1 MTRILVVDD
10 SAVDRRL
17 ASGLLENIPHVEIEF
32 AEDGLEALEQMK
44 IREPDLVLTDLQMPK
59 FDGLKLVQ
67 AMGLHHSGVP
77 VVLMTRQG
85 SEEIAIEALKQG
97 AASYVP
103 KSQLADRLEET
114 VTAVLTHKDSDR
126 SYERLIEC
134 SKKTEFE
141 FELVNDATLIDPL
154 TDLVQQIAVSMGVC
168 ASADR
173 LRMGLALEEALLN
186 AIYHGNLDISND
198 DLQSARENLMTGGK
212 DIVAERQSTE
222 PYKDRRVRVEI
233 KILPEEARFV
243 IRDEGKGFNAS
254 EVPETNVAQAMEGEA
269 GRGLILMRT
278 FMDEVRF
285 NDVGNEVTMVK
296 RRPADCSA

>member
-1 MTRILVVDD
+1 VTRILVVDD

-17 ASGLLENIPHVEIEF
+17 ASGLLENIPHIEIEF
-32 AEDGLEALEQMK
+32 AENGFDALEQMK
-44 IREPDLVLTDLQMPK
+44 LREPDLVLTDLQMPR

-67 AMGLHHSGVP
+67 AVGLHHSSVP

-103 KSQLADRLEET
+103 KSRLAERLEET
-114 VTAVLTHKDSDR
+114 ILSVLARKDSDR

-141 FELVNDATLIDPL
+141 FELENGPALIYPL

-168 ASADR
+168 AQADR
-173 LRMGLALEEALLN
+173 LRMGLVLEEALLN
-186 AIYHGNLDISND
+186 AIYHGNLEMSGE
-198 DLQSARENLMTGGK
+198 DLQAARESLITGGK
-212 DIVAERQSTE
+212 DMIAERQTQA

-233 KILPEEARFV
+233 KMLPGEARFV
-243 IRDEGKGFNAS
+243 IRDEGPGFNAAEIS
-254 EVPETNVAQAMEGEA
+254 EAIDPQAMDGEA
-269 GRGLILMRT
+269 GRGLVLMRT
-278 FMDEVRF
+278 FMDEVAF
-285 NDVGNEVTMVK
+285 NEVGNEVTMIK
-296 RRPADCSA
+296 RRSE